1 MPTKQ
6 SVMWNLMCRCLPKGE
21 WIGLQDIYNLIE
33 KEIDL
38 VPDDFEPAVATATPP
53 RWQRNVRN
61 ILHYRKE
68 YTKEIEWSGD
78 ARYMMPLTT
87 DQTVATSSVPIKS
100 GLSEEDFRKLQE
112 RKFEIGQLGEK
123 YIVKYERQNLIKAGR
138 NDLADKVRRISVED
152 IGAGYDI
159 LSFDINGESK
169 YIEVK
174 TTTGTGSTFELTANE
189 LHAAEKLEQQYWLYF
204 VRDIGGTPQVT
215 KILDPTDKIGE
226 LIDIQPT
233 AYTVHL
239 IE

>member
-6 SVMWNLMCRCLPKGE
+6 PVMWDLIRHRLPKGE
-21 WIGLQDIYNLIE
+21 WVGLQDIYNLIE

-38 VPDDFEPAVATATPP
+38 VSDDFEPAAATTTTP
-53 RWQRNVRN
+53 RWQRNIRN
-61 ILHYRKE
+61 ILQYRKGNE
-68 YTKEIEWSGD
+68 EIVWSGD

-87 DQTVATSSVPIKS
+87 DQTVMTSSVPIKS
-100 GLSEEDFRKLQE
+100 GLGEEDFRKLQE

-123 YIVKYERQNLIKAGR
+123 YIVKYERRNLIKAGR
-138 NDLADKVRRISVED
+138 NDLADKVRRISEED

-189 LHAAEKLEQQYWLYF
+189 LHTAEKLGQQYWLYF
-204 VRDIGGTPQVT
+204 VRDIGGTPRVT
-215 KILDPTDKIGE
+215 KVPNPADQIGK
-226 LIDIQPT
+226 LINIQPT
-233 AYTVHL
+233 AYTVRL

>member
-6 SVMWNLMCRCLPKGE
+6 LVMWNLMCRRLPKGE

-38 VPDDFEPAVATATPP
+38 VPDDFEPAAATTTTPG
-53 RWQRNVRN
+53 WQRNIRN
-61 ILHYRKE
+61 ILQYRKGTE
-68 YTKEIEWSGD
+68 EIVWSGD
-78 ARYMMPLTT
+78 ARYMIPLTT
-87 DQTVATSSVPIKS
+87 DQTVVTSSLPIKS
-100 GLSEEDFRKLQE
+100 SLSEEDFRKLQE
-112 RKFEIGQLGEK
+112 RRFEIGQLGEK
-123 YIVKYERQNLIKAGR
+123 YIVKYERRNLIKIGR
-138 NDLADKVRRISVED
+138 NDLADKVRRISEED

-159 LSFDINGESK
+159 LSFDINGGSK

-189 LHAAEKLEQQYWLYF
+189 LHTAEKLGQQYWLYF

-215 KILDPTDKIGE
+215 KVLNPSDKIGK

-233 AYTVHL
+233 AYTVRL

>member
-6 SVMWNLMCRCLPKGE
+6 PVMWDLIRHRLPKGE
-21 WIGLQDIYNLIE
+21 WVGLQDIYNLIK
-33 KEIDL
+33 KEIVL
-38 VPDDFEPAVATATPP
+38 VSDDFEPTAATTTTP

-61 ILHYRKE
+61 ILQHRKD
-68 YTKEIEWSGD
+68 KEIVWSGD
-78 ARYMMPLTT
+78 ARYMIPLTT
-87 DQTVATSSVPIKS
+87 DQTVMTSSVPIKS
-100 GLSEEDFRKLQE
+100 GLGEEDFRKLQE
-112 RKFEIGQLGEK
+112 RKYEIGQLGEK

-138 NDLADKVRRISVED
+138 NDLADKVRRISEED

-189 LHAAEKLEQQYWLYF
+189 LHTAEKFGQQYWLYF

-215 KILDPTDKIGE
+215 KILNPADKIGK
-226 LIDIQPT
+226 LINIQPT
-233 AYTVHL
+233 AYTVRL

>member
-6 SVMWNLMCRCLPKGE
+6 PVMWKLMCHRLPKGE
-21 WIGLQDIYNLIE
+21 WVRLQDIYTLIG

-38 VPDDFEPAVATATPP
+38 VPDDFEPAVATATSP

-61 ILHYRKE
+61 ILQHRKD
-68 YTKEIEWSGD
+68 TKEIVWSGD

-87 DQTVATSSVPIKS
+87 DQTVMTSSVPIKS
-100 GLSEEDFRKLQE
+100 GLGEEDFRKLQE
-112 RKFEIGQLGEK
+112 RRFEIGQLGEK
-123 YIVKYERQNLIKAGR
+123 YIVKYERQNLIQVGR
-138 NDLADKVRRISVED
+138 NDLADKVRRISEED

-174 TTTGTGSTFELTANE
+174 TTTSTGSTFELTANE
-189 LHAAEKLEQQYWLYF
+189 LHSAEKLGQQYWLYF

-215 KILDPTDKIGE
+215 KVPNPADQIGK

-233 AYTVHL
+233 AYTVRL

>member
-6 SVMWNLMCRCLPKGE
+6 PVMWKLMCRRLPKGE
-21 WIGLQDIYNLIE
+21 WVRLQDIYSLIE

-38 VPDDFEPAVATATPP
+38 MPDDFEPAVATATSP

-61 ILHYRKE
+61 ILQHRKD
-68 YTKEIEWSGD
+68 KEIVWSGD
-78 ARYMMPLTT
+78 ARYMIPLTT

-189 LHAAEKLEQQYWLYF
+189 LHAAEKLGQQYWLYF

-215 KILDPTDKIGE
+215 KVPNPANQIGK
-226 LIDIQPT
+226 LINIQPT
-233 AYTVHL
+233 AYTVRL
-239 IE
+239 I

>member
-6 SVMWNLMCRCLPKGE
+6 PVMWDLIRHRLPKGE
-21 WIGLQDIYNLIE
+21 WVGLQDIYNLIE

-38 VPDDFEPAVATATPP
+38 VSDDFEPAAVTTTTP
-53 RWQRNVRN
+53 RWQRNIRN
-61 ILHYRKE
+61 ILQYRKGTE
-68 YTKEIEWSGD
+68 KIVWSGD

-87 DQTVATSSVPIKS
+87 DQTVMTSSVPTKS
-100 GLSEEDFRKLQE
+100 GLGEEDFRKLQE

-189 LHAAEKLEQQYWLYF
+189 LHTAEKLGQQYWLYF

-215 KILDPTDKIGE
+215 KVPNPANQIGK
-226 LIDIQPT
+226 LINIQPT
-233 AYTVHL
+233 AYTVRL

>member
-6 SVMWNLMCRCLPKGE
+6 PVMWKLMCHRLPKGE
-21 WIGLQDIYNLIE
+21 WVRLQDIYTLIG

-38 VPDDFEPAVATATPP
+38 VPDDFEPAVATATSP

-61 ILHYRKE
+61 ILQHRKD
-68 YTKEIEWSGD
+68 TKEIVWSGD

-87 DQTVATSSVPIKS
+87 DQTVMTSSVPIKS
-100 GLSEEDFRKLQE
+100 GLGEEDFRKLQE

-123 YIVKYERQNLIKAGR
+123 YIVKYERQNLIQVGR
-138 NDLADKVRRISVED
+138 NDLADKVRRISEED

-174 TTTGTGSTFELTANE
+174 TTTSTGSTFELTANE
-189 LHAAEKLEQQYWLYF
+189 LHSAEKLGQQYWLYF

-215 KILDPTDKIGE
+215 KVPNPADQIGK

-233 AYTVHL
+233 AYTVRL